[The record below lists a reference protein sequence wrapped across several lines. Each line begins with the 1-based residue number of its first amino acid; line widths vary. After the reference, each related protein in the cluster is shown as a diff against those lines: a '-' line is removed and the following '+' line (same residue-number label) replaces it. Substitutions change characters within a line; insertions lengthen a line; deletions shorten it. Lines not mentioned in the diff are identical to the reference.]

1 MLNEIMLNKLIYH
14 FKVLNYN
21 CLPKILAFSD
31 EFLKLNREENMALER
46 VINHLIKKELL
57 YRKDLEL
64 CLSEKGKK
72 WISSLSTKKNIKKA
86 FEKSTEK
93 IPPYDLLRM
102 LIAFYKLKKEKQE
115 KAIKELVN
123 KVNDFE
129 SIDEILKEFEA
140 IIKKL

>member
-31 EFLKLNREENMALER
+31 EFLKLNREENIALEK

-57 YRKDLEL
+57 YRKDSDL

-72 WISSLSTKKNIKKA
+72 WISSLAAKKDIKEKA
-86 FEKSTEK
+86 YEENKK
-93 IPPYDLLRM
+93 IPPYDLLRI
-102 LIAFYKLKKEKQE
+102 LIAFYKLKKENQE

-129 SIDEILKEFEA
+129 SIDEILKEFET